1 MDIENQNSI
10 IGSGFISKNFEKY
23 HEFFKKLSIKLYA
36 AGVSNSLCNDKSL
49 FKKDKDKIID
59 FSKKI
64 PKNHTLLYFS
74 TCSVYDPSRNNN
86 LYVKHKLN
94 IENFIKDNFQK
105 FLIVRLPEV
114 VGKNSN
120 EHTLV
125 NFFYNKIK
133 NKDKFDLWSNA
144 NRSIIDIE
152 DVIKILIH
160 FISNN
165 KLDKNQTINIANPN
179 KNSPIDI
186 VTILESIIR
195 IKADYNLVE
204 KGKENWEID
213 ISDTNN
219 SIKKCGINFE
229 NDYLKNALMKY
240 YN

>member
-1 MDIENQNSI
+1 MNNKNQSTI
-10 IGSGFISKNFEKY
+10 IGSGFIAKNFIKY
-23 HEFFKKLSIKLYA
+23 GDFFKNHRFQIYA
-36 AGVSNSLCNDKSL
+36 AGVSNSLCKENKL
-49 FKKDKDKIID
+49 FKKDKKKLID
-59 FSKKI
+59 FCKKI
-64 PKNHTLLYFS
+64 KDGEKLLYFS
-74 TCSVYDPSRNNN
+74 TCSIEDPSRNKNF
-86 LYVKHKLN
+86 YVRHKLE
-94 IENFIKDNFQK
+94 IEDIIKSNFDKY
-105 FLIVRLPEV
+105 LIVRLPEV

-120 EHTLV
+120 INTLI
-125 NFFYNKIK
+125 NFFFNKIK
-133 NKDKFDLWSNA
+133 RKEKFDLWTKA
-144 NRSIIDIE
+144 KRSIIDIE

>member
-1 MDIENQNSI
+1 M
-10 IGSGFISKNFEKY
+10 
-23 HEFFKKLSIKLYA
+23 
-36 AGVSNSLCNDKSL
+36 
-49 FKKDKDKIID
+49 
-59 FSKKI
+59 
-64 PKNHTLLYFS
+64 
-74 TCSVYDPSRNNN
+74 R
-86 LYVKHKLN
+86 HKLE
-94 IENFIKDNFQK
+94 IEDIIKSNFDKY
-105 FLIVRLPEV
+105 LIVRLPEV

-120 EHTLV
+120 INTLI
-125 NFFYNKIK
+125 NFFFNKIK
-133 NKDKFDLWSNA
+133 RKEKFDLWTKA
-144 NRSIIDIE
+144 KRSIIDIE